1 MIFERDLA
9 WVRRVFVHFTS
20 LADIAFSC
28 LMCLEAFDCFLDYAL
43 LEGNSRQAR
52 FELRVHAFQSEKSVL
67 NLEAGDQVKLQS

>member
-1 MIFERDLA
+1 MA
-9 WVRRVFVHFTS
+9 WIRRVFVHFTS
-20 LADIAFSC
+20 LVDIAFSC
-28 LMCLEAFDCFLDYAL
+28 LIVSGGFDCFLDYAL